1 VFEKQIELVKKI
13 LIFFVFMQFYLV
25 CLRELIYKQ
34 NYNKMKPTFTLLSLG
49 IFILSTITTNAQIS
63 TSTGGAGSILPNS
76 PTSNINV
83 GIGTTNPT
91 STLEV
96 NGDIKAKM
104 GIFTN
109 SLPNGSIFSSLA
121 DRSDKC
127 LVFSA
132 GSLLGT
138 DSNSNIRM
146 FRFYDFPQSNLNSKP
161 TLYFSIEDR
170 ANMRRF
176 RVTAETGGASNLEL
190 DDNQERNVFKIA
202 EVNTP
207 DGCNFSHISIP
218 QANTKLIIGSSYESL
233 TPDEN
238 AKYKLIVKRG
248 TCGATF
254 LDGSGS
260 ALIEGN
266 IVSMGNMSIGT
277 SNFVDGADTYRLSV
291 KGKIRA
297 EEIKVYNTW
306 ADYVFSKDYK
316 LPNLKEVEKFINKNG
331 HLPNVPSAKEVTE
344 KGLELGEMVK
354 IQQEKIE
361 ELTLYLIQQNKD
373 MEELKAQM
381 KKLIEKK

>member
-1 VFEKQIELVKKI
+1 
-13 LIFFVFMQFYLV
+13 
-25 CLRELIYKQ
+25 
-34 NYNKMKPTFTLLSLG
+34 MKPTFTLLSFG

-63 TSTGGAGSILPNS
+63 TGTGGGILPNS
-76 PTSNINV
+76 PTSNTNV
-83 GIGTTNPT
+83 GIGTNNPT

-96 NGDIKAKM
+96 NGEVKAKK
-104 GIFTN
+104 GVFTN
-109 SLPNGSIFSSLA
+109 SLPDGQIFIDANERNVKSN
-121 DRSDKC
+121 
-127 LVFSA
+127 VFSA
-132 GSLLGT
+132 GNFVSAT
-138 DSNSNIRM
+138 SRMMNFFDYPTSNINNKS
-146 FRFYDFPQSNLNSKP
+146 RFW
-161 TLYFSIEDR
+161 FSIDDR
-170 ANMRRF
+170 SDNQRF
-176 RVTAETGGASNLEL
+176 RVYAETGGYGGLEVN
-190 DDNQERNVFKIA
+190 DAKQRNAFKVA
-202 EVNTP
+202 EENTP

-218 QANTKLIIGSSYESL
+218 QANTKLIIGSSYENL

-297 EEIKVYNTW
+297 EEIKVYSTW

-331 HLPNVPSAKEVTE
+331 HLPNMPSAKEVTE

-381 KKLIEKK
+381 KKIIEKK

>member
-1 VFEKQIELVKKI
+1 
-13 LIFFVFMQFYLV
+13 
-25 CLRELIYKQ
+25 
-34 NYNKMKPTFTLLSLG
+34 MKLAFTLLFLG

-96 NGDIKAKM
+96 NGEVKAKK
-104 GIFTN
+104 GVFTN
-109 SLPNGSIFSSLA
+109 SLPDGQIFIDANERNVKSN
-121 DRSDKC
+121 
-127 LVFSA
+127 VFSA
-132 GSLLGT
+132 GSFVSSTSRMMNFL
-138 DSNSNIRM
+138 DYPISNINNKS
-146 FRFYDFPQSNLNSKP
+146 RFW
-161 TLYFSIEDR
+161 FSIDDR
-170 ANMRRF
+170 SDNQRF
-176 RVTAETGGASNLEL
+176 RVYAETGGYGGLEVN
-190 DDNQERNVFKIA
+190 DAKQRNVFKVA
-202 EVNTP
+202 EENTP

-218 QANTKLIIGSSYESL
+218 QANTKLIIGSSYENL
-233 TPDEN
+233 TLDEN

-248 TCGATF
+248 TCGSTF

-316 LPNLKEVEKFINKNG
+316 LLNLKEVEKYIAKNG

-373 MEELKAQM
+373 MEELKTQM
-381 KKLIEKK
+381 KKILENK